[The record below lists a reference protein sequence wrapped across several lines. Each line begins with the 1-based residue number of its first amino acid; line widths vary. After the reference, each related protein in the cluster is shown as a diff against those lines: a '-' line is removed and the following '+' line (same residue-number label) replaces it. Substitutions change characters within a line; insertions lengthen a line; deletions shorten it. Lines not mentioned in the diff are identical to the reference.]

1 MAASLTAFPTT
12 TAFAPRVTAPR
23 AKRVSTVTKAGKYD
37 DELLETA
44 VRARFRKDLNN
55 DKSAFSPRSLAEKPK
70 SVGPPGVRPS
80 ASRLDRARLTSLPA
94 RFLRLF
100 SPADQDDPAR
110 QGHPRGR

>member
-55 DKSAFSPRSLAEKPK
+55 DKSAFSPR
-70 SVGPPGVRPS
+70 
-80 ASRLDRARLTSLPA
+80 
-94 RFLRLF
+94 
-100 SPADQDDPAR
+100 
-110 QGHPRGR
+110 